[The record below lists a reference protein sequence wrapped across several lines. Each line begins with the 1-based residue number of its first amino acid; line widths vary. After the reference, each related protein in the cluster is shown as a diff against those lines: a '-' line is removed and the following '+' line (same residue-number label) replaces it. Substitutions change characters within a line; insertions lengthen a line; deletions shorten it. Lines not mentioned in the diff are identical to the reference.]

1 MLKTL
6 KTSLKDESAATAIE
20 YAIIQD
26 GIATTRPHVWR
37 RAGSRA
43 CPTSNHLGMRGIPV
57 FLQKWWLDTVGNAV
71 SVHEVQSFEG
81 GEVIGSLSYIEHFN
95 KAGILFGG
103 NLPWTALGGPI
114 LAQDLSGDRKRQ
126 VLDQLLAQLPKRT
139 SFIFV
144 CSPHATDADLIEL
157 SFKIAGFALSK
168 RETYSRSPEDVEVL
182 GLLKRKSRAH
192 IKAADK
198 KLTVV
203 DISAEEFADFYA
215 ENLRDA
221 GVASYSPLHVARD
234 LIAEGISRKQVRA
247 IAAKKRIVGSLDSR
261 PFDAAI
267 ACAWDEYRYYYWL
280 STRRHH
286 SDGNA
291 EDKANPDAIKVL
303 ILRAMSHA
311 QEKGLIFEADCVK
324 LGDNHLFGTIL
335 KLQKEELRNVFTR
348 YTWLARSFLR
358 YGPMATNVLQLV
370 RPSEKSIAG
379 ELREEHSRRVLGE

>member
-6 KTSLKDESAATAIE
+6 KTSFRDESADTAIE
-20 YAIIQD
+20 YAIIPD
-26 GIATTRPHVWR
+26 GIATARPHVWR
-37 RAGSRA
+37 RAGSR
-43 CPTSNHLGMRGIPV
+43 NHLGMRRIPV
-57 FLQKWWLDTVGNAV
+57 FLQKWWLNTVDNAM
-71 SVHEVQSFEG
+71 SVYEVQSFEG
-81 GEVIGSLSYIEHFN
+81 SEVIGSLPYIEHFN

-103 NLPWTALGGPI
+103 NLPWTTLGGPI
-114 LAQDLSGDRKRQ
+114 LAQNLSEDRKRQ

-144 CSPHATDADLIEL
+144 CSPHATDADLIEQ
-157 SFKIAGFALSK
+157 SFKIAGFSLSK
-168 RETYSRSPEDVEVL
+168 RVTYSRSPDDVEVL
-182 GLLKRKSRAH
+182 GLLKKKCRAH

-198 KLTVV
+198 NLAVV
-203 DISAEEFADFYA
+203 DISADEFADFYA

-234 LIAEGISRKQVRA
+234 LIAKGISRKQVRA
-247 IAAKKRIVGSLDSR
+247 IAAKKRIIGSLDNR

-311 QEKGLIFEADCVK
+311 QEKRLIFEADCVK
-324 LGDNHLFGTIL
+324 PGDHHLFGKIL
-335 KLQKEELRNVFTR
+335 KLQKEESRNVFTR

-358 YGPMATNVLQLV
+358 CRSMATKVLQLV
-370 RPSEKSIAG
+370 RLTDKSIAD
-379 ELREEHSRRVLGE
+379 ELHDAYTQRVLGE

>member
-1 MLKTL
+1 MQKTP
-6 KTSLKDESAATAIE
+6 KTSLKDESAPTAIE
-20 YAIIQD
+20 YASA
-26 GIATTRPHVWR
+26 GGMATTDPHVSR
-37 RAGSRA
+37 RAGSHT
-43 CPTSNHLGMRGIPV
+43 CPPSGIPV
-57 FLQKWWLDTVGNAV
+57 FLQKWWLNTVGNAV
-71 SVHEVQSFEG
+71 SVHEVRSFEG
-81 GEVIGSLSYIEHFN
+81 SEVIGSLSYIEHFN

-103 NLPWTALGGPI
+103 NLPWTTLGGPI
-114 LAQDLSGDRKRQ
+114 LAQNLSEDRKRQ

-144 CSPHATDADLIEL
+144 CSAHATDADLIEQ
-157 SFKIAGFALSK
+157 SFKRAGFALFE
-168 RETYSRSPEDVEVL
+168 RVTYSRSPDDVEVL
-182 GLLKRKSRAH
+182 RLLKRKSRAH

-198 KLTVV
+198 NLTVI
-203 DISAEEFADFYA
+203 DISAQEFADFYA
-215 ENLRDA
+215 ANLRDA
-221 GVASYSPLHVARD
+221 GAASYSPLHVARD

-247 IAAKKRIVGSLDSR
+247 IAAKKRIIGSLDNR

-280 STRRHH
+280 STSRHH

-324 LGDNHLFGTIL
+324 PGDHHLSGKIL
-335 KLQKEELRNVFTR
+335 KLQKGESRNVFTR

-358 YGPMATNVLQLV
+358 CRLMATKVLRLV
-370 RPSEKSIAG
+370 RLSDKSIFDQ
-379 ELREEHSRRVLGE
+379 LRDEHTRHVLDE

>member
-6 KTSLKDESAATAIE
+6 KTSLKDESAAAAIE
-20 YAIIQD
+20 YAISAG
-26 GIATTRPHVWR
+26 GIATARPHVWR
-37 RAGSRA
+37 Q
-43 CPTSNHLGMRGIPV
+43 PNHLGMRGIPV
-57 FLQKWWLDTVGNAV
+57 FLQKWWLNTVGNAV
-71 SVHEVQSFEG
+71 SVQEAQSFEV

-103 NLPWTALGGPI
+103 NLPWTTLGGPI
-114 LAQDLSGDRKRQ
+114 LAQNLSEDRKRQ

-144 CSPHATDADLIEL
+144 CSPDATDADLIRQ
-157 SFKIAGFALSK
+157 SFKIAGFGLSK
-168 RETYSRSPEDVEVL
+168 RVTYSRSPEDVEVL
-182 GLLKRKSRAH
+182 GLLKKKCRAH

-198 KLTVV
+198 NLTVI
-203 DISAEEFADFYA
+203 DISADEFADFYA

-234 LIAEGISRKQVRA
+234 LIAKGISRKQVRA
-247 IAAKKRIVGSLDSR
+247 IAAKKRIIGSLDSR

-286 SDGNA
+286 ADGNA

-324 LGDNHLFGTIL
+324 PGDHHLFGKIL
-335 KLQKEELRNVFTR
+335 KLQKEESRNVFTR
-348 YTWLARSFLR
+348 YTWLARLFLCIGR
-358 YGPMATNVLQLV
+358 WQKA
-370 RPSEKSIAG
+370 SILSGAKF
-379 ELREEHSRRVLGE
+379 

>member
-1 MLKTL
+1 
-6 KTSLKDESAATAIE
+6 
-20 YAIIQD
+20 
-26 GIATTRPHVWR
+26 
-37 RAGSRA
+37 
-43 CPTSNHLGMRGIPV
+43 MRGIPV
-57 FLQKWWLDTVGNAV
+57 FLQKWWLNTVGNAV
-71 SVHEVQSFEG
+71 SVHEAQSFEVS
-81 GEVIGSLSYIEHFN
+81 EVIGSLSYIEHFN

-103 NLPWTALGGPI
+103 NLPWTTLGGPI
-114 LAQDLSGDRKRQ
+114 LAQNLSEDRKRQ

-144 CSPHATDADLIEL
+144 CSPDATDADLIKQ

-168 RETYSRSPEDVEVL
+168 RVTYSRSPEDVEVL

-198 KLTVV
+198 NLAVI

-247 IAAKKRIVGSLDSR
+247 IAAKKRIVGSLDNR

-311 QEKGLIFEADCVK
+311 QEKGLIFEADCINP
-324 LGDNHLFGTIL
+324 GDNHLFGKIL
-335 KLQKEELRNVFTR
+335 KLQKENSRNVFTR

-358 YGPMATNVLQLV
+358 YRTMATKVLQLV
-370 RPSEKSIAG
+370 RLSDKSSPTIYA
-379 ELREEHSRRVLGE
+379 RNTTRRVLGE